1 MNKGTAATVGTD
13 MQADL
18 LRELLSEVRAGTRTV
33 DSAVN
38 RLRDLPFEDLGY
50 ARLDHH
56 RALRKGFPEVVFCE
70 GKRIDHVVEIMQ
82 RLEQK
87 HSRVLATRASRET
100 YEAVAAN
107 LPAAKYFEDA
117 RIIQLGVN
125 GTAPVITGVLVV
137 CAGTADVP
145 VAEEAAVTASA
156 LGSGVE
162 RLYDVGIAGMH
173 RLLAARDR
181 LNAANVIVV
190 VAGMDGA
197 LPTIVGGIVAAPVI
211 AVPTSVGYGTG
222 LGGTAALMTMLNA
235 CAPGIAVVN
244 IDNGFGAGYMAHL
257 INARAQSEP
266 PVVAG
271 S

>member
-1 MNKGTAATVGTD
+1 
-13 MQADL
+13 MQAEI
-18 LRELLSEVRAGTRTV
+18 LRELLTEVRSGARTV
-33 DSAVN
+33 DSAVE
-38 RLRDLPFEDLGY
+38 RLRNLPYEDIGF

-70 GKRIDHVVEIMQ
+70 GKRVEHVVEIMQ

-87 HSRVLATRASRET
+87 HTPILATRASREIF
-100 YEAVAAN
+100 EAVAARM
-107 LPAAKYFEDA
+107 PAAQYFEDA
-117 RIIQLGVN
+117 RVIQLGLN
-125 GTAPVITGVLVV
+125 GNQPTTTSILIV
-137 CAGTADVP
+137 CAGTADVA
-145 VAEEAAVTASA
+145 VAEEAAVTAAA
-156 LGSGVE
+156 LGSRTE
-162 RLYDVGIAGMH
+162 RLYDVGVAGVH
-173 RLLAARDR
+173 RLLAAHDT
-181 LNAANVIVV
+181 LNAANVIIV

-197 LPTIVGGIVAAPVI
+197 LPTLVAGLVSSPVI

-257 INARAQSEP
+257 INTRLTKPQAIAS
-266 PVVAG
+266 G

>member
-1 MNKGTAATVGTD
+1 
-13 MQADL
+13 MQAEL
-18 LRELLSEVRAGTRTV
+18 LRELLNEVRAGTRTV
-33 DSAVN
+33 ESAVE
-38 RLRDLPFEDLGY
+38 RLRDLPFEDLGF

-70 GKRIDHVVEIMQ
+70 GKRTEHIVEIMR
-82 RLEQK
+82 RLEEK
-87 HSRVLATRASRET
+87 HRKVLATRASKET
-100 YEAVAAN
+100 YDAVVAS
-107 LPAAKYFEDA
+107 LPAAQYFPDA
-117 RIIQLGVN
+117 RVIQLGIN
-125 GTAPVITGVLVV
+125 GNEPVVGAVLVV

-145 VAEEAAVTASA
+145 VAEEAALTAGA
-156 LGSGVE
+156 MGSSVE

-173 RLLAARDR
+173 RLLSARDR
-181 LNAANVIVV
+181 LDAANVIVV

-197 LPTIVGGIVAAPVI
+197 LPTIVGGLVGAPVI

-257 INARAQSEP
+257 INTRSEP
-266 PVVAG
+266 RINR
-271 S
+271 SDTTNTTY

>member
-1 MNKGTAATVGTD
+1 
-13 MQADL
+13 MQAEL
-18 LRELLSEVRAGTRTV
+18 LRELLNEVRNGNRSV
-33 DSAVN
+33 ESAIES
-38 RLRDLPFEDLGY
+38 LRNLPYEDLGF

-70 GKRIDHVVEIMQ
+70 GKRIEHIVDIMQ
-82 RLEQK
+82 RLEHK
-87 HSRVLATRASRET
+87 HSPVLATRANRDV
-100 YEAVAAN
+100 YEAVAAR

-125 GTAPVITGVLVV
+125 GHQEADTTVLII
-137 CAGTADVP
+137 CAGTADLS
-145 VAEEAAVTASA
+145 VAEEAAVTANA
-156 LGSGVE
+156 LGSRIE
-162 RLYDVGIAGMH
+162 RLYDVGVAGVH
-173 RLLAARDR
+173 RLLAARET

-197 LPTIVGGIVAAPVI
+197 LPTLVGGLVSAPVV

-257 INARAQSEP
+257 INTRGRA
-266 PVVAG
+266 VVVEGVSKSATDV
-271 S
+271 

>member
-1 MNKGTAATVGTD
+1 
-13 MQADL
+13 MQAEI
-18 LRELLSEVRAGTRTV
+18 LRELLNDVRTGARTV
-33 DSAVN
+33 DSAIA

-70 GKRIDHVVEIMQ
+70 GKRVDHIVEIMEK
-82 RLEQK
+82 LEQK
-87 HSRVLATRASRET
+87 HSSILATRASSEV
-100 YEAVAAN
+100 YEAVAAR
-107 LPAAKYFEDA
+107 LPAAKYFAEA
-117 RIIQLGVN
+117 RMIQLGVN
-125 GTAPVITGVLVV
+125 GHQPTENSVLVV

-145 VAEEAAVTASA
+145 VAEEAAVTAAA
-156 LGSGVE
+156 LGSRIE
-162 RLYDVGIAGMH
+162 RLYDVGVAGVH
-173 RLLAARDR
+173 RLLAARET
-181 LNAANVIVV
+181 LNAANVIIV

-197 LPTIVGGIVAAPVI
+197 LPTLVGGLVAAPVI

-257 INARAQSEP
+257 INARVAQP
-266 PVVAG
+266 PAVASG

>member
-1 MNKGTAATVGTD
+1 
-13 MQADL
+13 MQPEI
-18 LRELLSEVRAGTRTV
+18 LRELLDEVRTGARTIDDAV
-33 DSAVN
+33 D

-70 GKRIDHVVEIMQ
+70 GKRIEHVVEIMQ

-87 HSRVLATRASRET
+87 HSRVLATRASPET
-100 YEAVAAN
+100 FEAVAAQI
-107 LPAAKYFEDA
+107 PAAKYFPDA
-117 RIIQLGVN
+117 RVIQLGINSDKPAV
-125 GTAPVITGVLVV
+125 GSILIV

-145 VAEEAAVTASA
+145 VAEEAFVTAGA
-156 LGSGVE
+156 MGSSVE

-197 LPTIVGGIVAAPVI
+197 LPTIVGGIVGAPVI
-211 AVPTSVGYGTG
+211 AVPTSIGYGTG

-257 INARAQSEP
+257 INMKSAPSA
-266 PVVAG
+266 VAG

>member
-1 MNKGTAATVGTD
+1 
-13 MQADL
+13 MQAEL
-18 LRELLSEVRAGTRTV
+18 LRELLNEVRNGDRSV
-33 DSAVN
+33 DSAIES
-38 RLRDLPFEDLGY
+38 LRNLPYEDLGF

-70 GKRIDHVVEIMQ
+70 GKRIEHVVDIMQ

-87 HSRVLATRASRET
+87 HSPVLATRANRDV
-100 YEAVAAN
+100 YQAVAAR

-125 GTAPVITGVLVV
+125 GHRETATTVLII
-137 CAGTADVP
+137 CAGTADLN
-145 VAEEAAVTASA
+145 VAEEAAVTANA
-156 LGSGVE
+156 LGSRTE
-162 RLYDVGIAGMH
+162 RLYDVGVAGVH
-173 RLLAARDR
+173 RLLAARET

-197 LPTIVGGIVAAPVI
+197 LPTLVGGLVSAPVI
-211 AVPTSVGYGTG
+211 AVPTSIGYGTG

-257 INARAQSEP
+257 INLRGTQ
-266 PVVAG
+266 VTAG
-271 S
+271 EDAAKPAIVTER

>member
-1 MNKGTAATVGTD
+1 
-13 MQADL
+13 MQAEL
-18 LRELLSEVRAGTRTV
+18 LRELLNEVRTGHSTV
-33 DSAVN
+33 ESAVE
-38 RLRDLPFEDLGY
+38 RLRNLPYEDLGF

-70 GKRIDHVVEIMQ
+70 GKRIEHVVEIMQ
-82 RLEQK
+82 RLEHK
-87 HSRVLATRASRET
+87 HSPVLATRASQEV
-100 YEAVAAN
+100 YDAVLRAI
-107 LPAAKYFEDA
+107 PHAKYFDAA

-125 GTAPVITGVLVV
+125 GTKPTTSTVLVV
-137 CAGTADVP
+137 CAGTADVA

-156 LGSGVE
+156 LGSCVE
-162 RLYDVGIAGMH
+162 RLFDVGVAGVH
-173 RLLAARDR
+173 RLLAARET
-181 LNAANVIVV
+181 LNSANVIIA

-197 LPTIVGGIVAAPVI
+197 LPTLVGGLVSAPVI
-211 AVPTSVGYGTG
+211 AVPTSIGYGTG

-257 INARAQSEP
+257 INSRSEP
-266 PVVAG
+266 AAVAG

>member
-1 MNKGTAATVGTD
+1 
-13 MQADL
+13 MQAEL
-18 LRELLSEVRAGTRTV
+18 LRQLLTEVRAGTRTV
-33 DSAVN
+33 ESAVE
-38 RLRDLPFEDLGY
+38 RLRDLPFEDIGY

-70 GKRIDHVVEIMQ
+70 GKRVEHIVEILQ

-87 HSRVLATRASRET
+87 HSPVLATRAT
-100 YEAVAAN
+100 PDVYAAVAAR
-107 LPAAKYFEDA
+107 LPAAKYFADA
-117 RIIQLGVN
+117 RMIQLGVN
-125 GTAPVITGVLVV
+125 GTQPTATTVLIV

-145 VAEEAAVTASA
+145 VAEEAAVTATA
-156 LGSGVE
+156 LGSQTE
-162 RLYDVGIAGMH
+162 RLYDVGVAGVH
-173 RLLAARDR
+173 RLLAAREILD
-181 LNAANVIVV
+181 AANVIVV

-197 LPTIVGGIVAAPVI
+197 LPTIIGGLVAAPVI

-257 INARAQSEP
+257 INTRKSEP
-266 PVVAG
+266 RAVANG
-271 S
+271 

>member
-1 MNKGTAATVGTD
+1 
-13 MQADL
+13 MQAEL

-33 DSAVN
+33 ESAVD
-38 RLRDLPFEDLGY
+38 RLRDLPFEDIGY

-70 GKRIDHVVEIMQ
+70 GKQTNHIVEILQ

-87 HSRVLATRASRET
+87 HSPVLATRASREV
-100 YEAVAAN
+100 YEAVAERISS
-107 LPAAKYFEDA
+107 AKYFADA
-117 RIIQLGVN
+117 RMIQLGVN
-125 GTAPVITGVLVV
+125 GTQPTATTVLVV

-145 VAEEAAVTASA
+145 VAEEASVTAAA
-156 LGSGVE
+156 LGSRIE
-162 RLYDVGIAGMH
+162 RLYDVGVAGVH
-173 RLLAARDR
+173 RLLAARET

-197 LPTIVGGIVAAPVI
+197 LPTIIGGLVSAPVI

-257 INARAQSEP
+257 INTRVTEPRA
-266 PVVAG
+266 VASG